1 MTSQKPVARPSVK
14 GARILSRH
22 RIPLPDSDRNSPE
35 FGFVTEMASRVTPDG
50 QKAVIRRGFRPFRS
64 PKNLESSADA
74 VLFWFANPTRE
85 KAKPA
90 VRSRKGA
97 KLREPHWPSG
107 FGERKKRA
115 VCFVERYCP
124 VVWRCF
130 SCVREKRE
138 KCRGTCHFLDE
149 RDEKKKEERRKK
161 RKPSDDANV
170 GFCSLAKRDV
180 WR

>member
-1 MTSQKPVARPSVK
+1 M
-14 GARILSRH
+14 
-22 RIPLPDSDRNSPE
+22 PDSDRNSPE
-35 FGFVTEMASRVTPDG
+35 FGFVTEMTSRVTSDG

-97 KLREPHWPSG
+97 SLREPHWPSG
-107 FGERKKRA
+107 VGKRKKRA
-115 VCFVERYCP
+115 VCFVERDCP

-130 SCVREKRE
+130 SCVR
-138 KCRGTCHFLDE
+138 
-149 RDEKKKEERRKK
+149 
-161 RKPSDDANV
+161 
-170 GFCSLAKRDV
+170 
-180 WR
+180 